1 MITGSPKGYPSSVVV
16 KFIASAVATSAVGAD
31 PVVVGSSVVR
41 GAPVVAF
48 ISMMVA
54 GAAVVMT
61 VSGVT
66 GEDGEV
72 IEADADA
79 DADDVIS

>member
-1 MITGSPKGYPSSVVV
+1 MYLLITGSPKGYPSSVVV
-16 KFIASAVATSAVGAD
+16 KFIASAVATSA
-31 PVVVGSSVVR
+31 VVGSSVVR

-79 DADDVIS
+79 DADAVDVIS